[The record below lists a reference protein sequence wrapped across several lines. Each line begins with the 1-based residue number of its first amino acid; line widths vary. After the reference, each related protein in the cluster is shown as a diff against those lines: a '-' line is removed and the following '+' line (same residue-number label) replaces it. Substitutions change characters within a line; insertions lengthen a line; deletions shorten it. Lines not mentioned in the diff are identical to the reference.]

1 MCVCACACV
10 LSVCPSLSFP
20 SPYRS
25 IGPSGLSV
33 LFFSNLPFITLH
45 IKGVCVPDLAMNQSP
60 PQP

>member
-1 MCVCACACV
+1 MCVGVSVCV

-25 IGPSGLSV
+25 IGSSGLSF
-33 LFFSNLPFITLH
+33 LFFSDLPFITLH